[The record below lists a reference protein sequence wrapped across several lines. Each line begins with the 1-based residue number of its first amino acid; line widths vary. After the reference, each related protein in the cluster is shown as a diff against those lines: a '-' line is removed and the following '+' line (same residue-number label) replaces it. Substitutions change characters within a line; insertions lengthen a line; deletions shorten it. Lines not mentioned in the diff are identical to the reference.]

1 MCRYGSLWVHL
12 IWSLLSFLD
21 VYIHVFHQIW
31 EVFSHYFFKYFL
43 YIFLSS
49 FSETSTMYMLV
60 SLVVSHWSLGL
71 CSLFFSIFLSVPLYL
86 QFLLF
91 CIQVSWFF
99 LLLIQI
105 WIWIPLVNFS
115 FQLLYF
121 SAPWFCLC
129 WFPVMFSIS
138 LLLFLFCSYISLF
151 LTLYTFFLLFFE
163 HLNDDSFNFFLDSF
177 YGF

>member
-1 MCRYGSLWVHL
+1 MDLYEFILFGVYWASWMF
-12 IWSLLSFLD
+12 IFMSF
-21 VYIHVFHQIW
+21 IRF
-31 EVFSHYFFKYFL
+31 EKFSVIISSNTFSTSFS
-43 YIFLSS
+43 LSS